1 MKMAEL
7 ARALDEMTL
16 NIPDS
21 DKLKLGNELKRDGGI
36 YIQDLLNL
44 FENNETSNLEPFI
57 EDLKTFFANTGK
69 RLEEVFNIDKSGDIY
84 RSELIE
90 GLKYINLEVP
100 TKQITDFMSYLNP
113 DIKNLSITT
122 PNNQKITASSLIS
135 LIKLKPSV
143 DDKSKAKLSH
153 RLITQKIVSG
163 IYQQIAE

>member
-1 MKMAEL
+1 MAEL

-84 RSELIE
+84 RSELNMFI
-90 GLKYINLEVP
+90 LA
-100 TKQITDFMSYLNP
+100 NP
-113 DIKNLSITT
+113 HLFSRIPMK
-122 PNNQKITASSLIS
+122 SLFLMTSFIS
-135 LIKLKPSV
+135 VSNSV
-143 DDKSKAKLSH
+143 N
-153 RLITQKIVSG
+153 IG
-163 IYQQIAE
+163 